1 LLFTIIQ
8 FTGAIIKEIAIV
20 LVAAMKNTN
29 LKIKKVWL
37 FICPFSLLF
46 FNTLAQAQPIVP
58 AADGTGTAVTRT
70 GNRYDIKGGSL
81 SGDGANLFHSF
92 GQFGLNQGQIANFLT
107 NSAIQNI
114 LARIAGGNPS
124 LINGLITVTGGNSNL
139 FLINPSGI
147 VFGPNASLNVPGAFT
162 ATTATNVGFGS
173 NWFNA
178 SGTNNFSG
186 LVGTPNAFYFGGNQP
201 GSIVN
206 AGNLAVTPGQSLAL
220 LGGTVVSTGQLS
232 APGGKITVA
241 AVPGENVLR
250 ISQPGLLLS
259 LEIPTG
265 GNFRNSPQG
274 LNPVSLPQLLTGT
287 GQNQATGVVVA
298 DDGSVR
304 LVGSGLL
311 VNSGDVAIAAG
322 NISVIPQVNA
332 GSANL
337 WAAGNLTLAGARLQT
352 AGDLNLLAGDAVRVR
367 DSVENPF
374 LARAG
379 GNLELRADRAIDILT
394 LNATGGLS
402 LPPQFQSGGNL
413 SLISNGVISG
423 DSHFASRGNF
433 SVRNLS
439 GMPGNFVS
447 LFDPIISSERDVF
460 LGDYSGAS
468 LKVEAK
474 GSIVA
479 ESITITSPD
488 LALRTENL
496 NPDDPDIVILTTSP
510 ALILR
515 AGVRNL
521 ANPLNISTDSLGDD
535 GAFSSVSVFP
545 RGFIYVEDNILAG
558 GPVIA
563 SAPGD
568 VVTREINGG
577 SISLTSTAGAVLVGG
592 NLISGSTID
601 IQAANNILTSDIS
614 RGGINGNI
622 TLNSSGGNIVT
633 GAINSGTN
641 GAIALIAADNI
652 NFGNLQGSQVNVTSN
667 SGALGVLTDPNIIVP
682 NRTPANVTAT
692 ENLTLAAS
700 GDLTVG
706 NLTGATLRASSSGGS
721 VATGAIATTGD
732 VRILAG
738 QQINTGAIVVNPA
751 ANPVNPAIPTVNLD
765 AQTNINAASIDAA
778 GGSIALRSSSDLN
791 TGNLQGAAVDVN
803 SDGGNIAIGNTASTG
818 KINLRA
824 AGNVNSENLRGV
836 GVNINSRA
844 GTIGVTSAAATNNVD
859 LTALGNINSGI
870 LQGSDVSVN
879 SNSGSIQT
887 ANVTAANG
895 VTLRGYGDV
904 NAGNLRGFAIDVGSR
919 GNVKIGDVNA
929 TGNIN
934 LEAAQNVNSGN
945 LQGSVVDLVSSRGN
959 VSTGNINAS
968 SIVDILAGGQ
978 IGTGEID
985 VNLFG
990 RGRNPAVNIN
1000 AQNDISIVSVYGPG
1014 AQVDIATPGLVRV
1027 TGTFDQ
1033 NRTVSVS
1040 TRGGDQ
1046 PGTVRIAHGGGDVNP
1061 PIPFS
1066 VGDATVN
1073 GTAGAIA
1080 SNADGTIAQGQSFIN
1095 SYTQGS
1101 SAIVTTNQP
1110 GINQPGINQP
1120 GINQPGIN
1128 QPGTNQ
1134 PDINQPG
1141 INQPGTNQP
1150 GINQPGINQPG
1161 INQPGIN
1168 QPGTNQPD
1176 INQPGT
1182 NQPGTNQPGTNQPPQ
1197 SLRDRFPDQARSI
1210 FPDPN
1215 QPFNREQQQNQN
1227 KISLD
1232 IGKPGERMPP
1242 ERMQSPRGLRNVI
1255 NSNIRDSV
1263 IQSAFRSEIGRNLET
1278 GNISAALPLLEKSFS
1293 QEFREYFGI
1302 NTTDDLLSPDEIKKK
1317 LASVGAQTG
1326 TKPSLIY
1333 LFSRSDKLDLVL
1345 VTSCG
1350 GVVHKTVSEANRE
1363 ELLKVVTEFRGEIT
1377 KPGARTTTS
1386 YLPSAQ
1392 KLYKWMVAPLEED
1405 LTKCQSDTISF
1416 VVDRGLRGMPFAALH
1431 DGKQFLVEKYSLS
1444 LMPSINL
1451 TDSRYVDIRN
1461 SQVLAMG
1468 ASEFSQLNPLPAV
1481 PAEIA
1486 AISREWPGVS
1496 FLNEG
1501 FTLDNLKRQHQSRP
1515 FGIIHLA
1522 THGEFRPGAPSN
1534 SFIQL
1539 WDSRLRL
1546 DQLQDLRLNNPQVNL
1561 LVLSACRTAVGDAQ
1575 AELGFGG
1582 LALQAGVQTAMG
1594 SLWYVSDEGTLGLMN
1609 EFYQHLK
1616 TAPIKAAALRQAQI
1630 AMLRGDVRLEGGK
1643 LRGSS
1648 RGEGVELPQSLQG
1661 FADLKLSHP
1670 YYWSAFVMIG
1680 SPW

>member
-1 LLFTIIQ
+1 
-8 FTGAIIKEIAIV
+8 
-20 LVAAMKNTN
+20 MKNVN
-29 LKIKKVWL
+29 LKIKKVAL
-37 FICPFSLLF
+37 FICPFSLLI
-46 FNTLAQAQPIVP
+46 FNTFAQAQTVVP

-70 GNRYDIKGGSL
+70 GNRYDINGGSL

-114 LARIAGGNPS
+114 LARISGGNPS

-139 FLINPSGI
+139 FLINPAGI

-162 ATTATNVGFGS
+162 ATTATGVGFGS

-178 SGTNNFSG
+178 AGTNNFSA
-186 LVGTPNAFYFGGNQP
+186 LVGAPNTFYFGGNQP

-206 AGNLAVTPGQSLAL
+206 AGNLAVTPGHNLSL

-232 APGGKITVA
+232 APGGQITVA

-259 LEIPTG
+259 LEISAG
-265 GNFRNSPQG
+265 GNLGNSPQG

-304 LVGSGLL
+304 LVGSGLQ

-322 NISVIPQVNA
+322 NTSALDQLNA
-332 GSANL
+332 GSATIS
-337 WAAGNLTLAGARLQT
+337 AAGNLTLAGTRLQT
-352 AGDLNLLAGDAVRVR
+352 AGDLSLLAGDAVRVR
-367 DSVENPF
+367 DRVENPF

-379 GNLELRADRAIDILT
+379 GNLEIRADRAIDILT

-433 SVRNLS
+433 LVRNLS

-447 LFDPIISSERDVF
+447 LFDPIISSEGDVF
-460 LGDYSGAS
+460 LGDYTGVS
-468 LKVEAK
+468 LKVEAR

-479 ESITITSPD
+479 EDITITGPD
-488 LALRTENL
+488 IALGNENASS
-496 NPDDPDIVILTTSP
+496 DPDIPILTSSP

-515 AGVRNL
+515 AGVANL
-521 ANPLNISTDSLGDD
+521 ANPLNISPNSLADD
-535 GAFSSVSVFP
+535 AAFSSVSIFP
-545 RGFIYVEDNILAG
+545 RNLISVENIFAG
-558 GPVIA
+558 GPVIL
-563 SAPGD
+563 SAAGD
-568 VVTREINGG
+568 VATRDINGG
-577 SISLTSTAGAVLVGG
+577 SISLTSAAGAVLVGG
-592 NLISGSTID
+592 RLTSGSTIN
-601 IQAANNILTSDIS
+601 IEAVNNIILTSDIS
-614 RGGINGNI
+614 RGDINGNI
-622 TLNSSGGNIVT
+622 TLNATGGNILT
-633 GAINSGTN
+633 GAIDSGTN
-641 GAIALIAADNI
+641 GAIALTALGNI
-652 NFGNLQGSQVNVTSN
+652 NFGTLQGSQVNVTSN
-667 SGALGVLTDPNIIVP
+667 SGALGVLTDPNTIVP
-682 NRTPANVTAT
+682 NTTPANVTAT

-706 NLTGATLRASSSGGS
+706 NLAGATVSATSSSGS
-721 VATGAIATTGD
+721 VTTGAIASTGD
-732 VRILAG
+732 VRIVAG
-738 QQINTGAIVVNPA
+738 QEISTALITVNPTA

-765 AQTNINAASIDAA
+765 AQTNINVASIDAA
-778 GGSIALRSSSDLN
+778 AASIALRASSDLN

-803 SDGGNIAIGNTASTG
+803 SDGGNIAIGNTVSTG
-818 KINLRA
+818 NINVRS
-824 AGNVNSENLRGV
+824 AGNVNSGDLRGL
-836 GVNINSRA
+836 GVNINSSA
-844 GTIGVTSAAATNNVD
+844 GTIGVTSAAATSNVN

-870 LQGSDVSVN
+870 LQGSNVSVN
-879 SNSGSIQT
+879 SNAGSIQT

-895 VTLRGYGDV
+895 VTLTGSGDV
-904 NAGNLRGFAIDVGSR
+904 NAGNLRGFAVDVSSR
-919 GNVKIGDVNA
+919 GNVRIGDVNA
-929 TGNIN
+929 GGNIN

-945 LQGSVVDLVSSRGN
+945 LQGVIVDLVSSRGN
-959 VSTGNINAS
+959 VSTGNISAS

-985 VNLFG
+985 VNLSG

-1000 AQNDISIVSVYGPG
+1000 AQNDISIVSVYAPG
-1014 AQVDIATPGLVRV
+1014 AKVDIATPGLVRV

-1040 TRGGDQ
+1040 TLGGDQ

-1061 PIPFS
+1061 RIPFA

-1080 SNADGTIAQGQSFIN
+1080 SNTSGTITQGQSFIN

-1110 GINQPGINQP
+1110 GITQPGITQP
-1120 GINQPGIN
+1120 GITQPGI
-1128 QPGTNQ
+1128 T
-1134 PDINQPG
+1134 QPG
-1141 INQPGTNQP
+1141 ITQP
-1150 GINQPGINQPG
+1150 GITPPGITPPG
-1161 INQPGIN
+1161 ITPPGITP
-1168 QPGTNQPD
+1168 PGITP
-1176 INQPGT
+1176 PGIT
-1182 NQPGTNQPGTNQPPQ
+1182 PSG
-1197 SLRDRFPDQARSI
+1197 RFPSDRNRV
-1210 FPDPN
+1210 FPQPN
-1215 QPFNREQQQNQN
+1215 EPLNPQQQRNQN
-1227 KISLD
+1227 SLSRD
-1232 IGKPGERMPP
+1232 LGKPGETMAP
-1242 ERMQSPRGLRNVI
+1242 EKIPSLRGLRNLI
-1255 NSNIRDSV
+1255 GSNLRDSV
-1263 IQSAFRSEIGRNLET
+1263 IQSAFRSEIGRNLDV
-1278 GNISAALPLLEKSFS
+1278 GQISAALSLLDKSFS

-1333 LFSRSDKLDLVL
+1333 LFSRSEKLDLVL
-1345 VTSCG
+1345 VNSCG

-1363 ELLKVVTEFRGEIT
+1363 ELLKVVTAFRSEIT
-1377 KPGARTTTS
+1377 KPGVRATTS

-1392 KLYKWMVAPLEED
+1392 QLYKWMIAPLDED
-1405 LTKCQSDTISF
+1405 LKKCETDTISF

-1451 TDSRYVDIRN
+1451 TDIRYVDIRN
-1461 SQVLAMG
+1461 SEVLAMG
-1468 ASEFSQLNPLPAV
+1468 ASEFSELNPLPAV

-1501 FTLDNLKRQHQSRP
+1501 FTLENLKRQHQSRP

-1546 DQLQDLRLNNPQVNL
+1546 NQLPDLSLNNPQVNL
-1561 LVLSACRTAVGDAQ
+1561 LVLSACRTAVGDES

-1582 LALQAGVQTAMG
+1582 LALQAGVQTALG

-1616 TAPIKAAALRQAQI
+1616 TAPIKAAALREAQI

-1661 FADLKLSHP
+1661 FANLKLSHP
-1670 YYWSAFVMIG
+1670 YYWSSFVMIG

>member
-1 LLFTIIQ
+1 
-8 FTGAIIKEIAIV
+8 
-20 LVAAMKNTN
+20 MKNAN
-29 LKIKKVWL
+29 LKIKKVGL
-37 FICPFSLLF
+37 FICPFSLLI
-46 FNTLAQAQPIVP
+46 FNTFAQAQPIVP
-58 AADGTGTAVTRT
+58 AADGTGTAVTRS
-70 GNRYDIKGGSL
+70 GNRYDINGGSL

-92 GQFGLNQGQIANFLT
+92 GQFGLNEGQIANFLT

-114 LARIAGGNPS
+114 LARIAGGDAS

-139 FLINPSGI
+139 FLINPAGI

-162 ATTATNVGFGS
+162 ATTATGVGFGS

-178 SGTNNFSG
+178 AGTNNFSA
-186 LVGTPNAFYFGGNQP
+186 LVGTPNAFYFGAAVP

-206 AGNLAVTPGQSLAL
+206 AGNLAVTPGQNLAL

-232 APGGKITVA
+232 APGGQITVA
-241 AVPGENVLR
+241 AVPGDNVLR
-250 ISQPGLLLS
+250 ISQPGHLLS
-259 LEIPTG
+259 LEIATG
-265 GNFRNSPQG
+265 GNFGNSQQT

-287 GQNQATGVVVA
+287 GQNQAAGVAVA
-298 DDGSVR
+298 ADGSVR
-304 LVGSGLL
+304 LVGSGWQ
-311 VNSGDVAIAAG
+311 VNSGDVAIAANVSG
-322 NISVIPQVNA
+322 LPQLNA

-352 AGDLNLLAGDAVRVR
+352 TGDLSLLGRDAVRVR
-367 DSVENPF
+367 DSAENPF
-374 LARAG
+374 LAQAG
-379 GNLELRADRAIDILT
+379 GNLYIQADRTIDILT
-394 LNATGGLS
+394 QNATGGLS
-402 LPPQFQSGGNL
+402 LPAQFQSGGNL
-413 SLISNGVISG
+413 SLVSNGVISG
-423 DSHFASRGNF
+423 DTHFASRGNF

-460 LGDYSGAS
+460 LGDYTGVS

-479 ESITITSPD
+479 ESITITGPD
-488 LALRTENL
+488 LALLRTENL

-515 AGVRNL
+515 AGLRDL
-521 ANPLNISTDSLGDD
+521 ANPLNISTDNLGDD

-545 RGFIYVEDNILAG
+545 RGFIYVEDNIFAG

-577 SISLTSTAGAVLVGG
+577 SITLTSTAGAVIVGG
-592 NLISGSTID
+592 RLISGSTID
-601 IQAANNILTSDIS
+601 IEAANNILTSDIS

-622 TLNSSGGNIVT
+622 TLTSGGNIVT
-633 GAINSGTN
+633 DRINSGTN
-641 GAIALIAADNI
+641 GRIALTAAGNI
-652 NFGNLQGSQVNVTSN
+652 NFGNLQGSQVNITSN
-667 SGALGVLTDPNIIVP
+667 SGALGVLTDPNIIIP
-682 NRTPANVTAT
+682 NITPANITAT

-706 NLTGATLRASSSGGS
+706 NLTGATLRASSSSGS
-721 VATGAIATTGD
+721 VVTGTIATTGD

-738 QQINTGAIVVNPA
+738 QQINTGAIAVNPS
-751 ANPVNPAIPTVNLD
+751 ANQVNPAIPTVNLD
-765 AQTNINAASIDAA
+765 AQTNINVASIDAA
-778 GGSIALRSSSDLN
+778 AASIALRASSDL
-791 TGNLQGAAVDVN
+791 TAGNLQGAAVDVN

-818 KINLRA
+818 NINLRA
-824 AGNVNSENLRGV
+824 AGNVNSANLQGV
-836 GVNINSRA
+836 GVNINSSA
-844 GTIGVTSAAATNNVD
+844 GTIGVTSAAATSNVN
-859 LTALGNINSGI
+859 LTALGNITSGI

-879 SNSGSIQT
+879 SNAGSIQT
-887 ANVTAANG
+887 ANVTAGNG
-895 VTLRGYGDV
+895 VNLRGSGDV
-904 NAGNLRGFAIDVGSR
+904 NAGNLRGVAVDVGSNV
-919 GNVKIGDVNA
+919 GNVRIGDVNA

-978 IGTGEID
+978 IGTGAIN
-985 VNLFG
+985 VNLVV
-990 RGRNPAVNIN
+990 RDRAPAVNIN
-1000 AQNDISIVSVYGPG
+1000 AQNDISIVSVNAPG

-1033 NRTVSVS
+1033 NGTPVSVS
-1040 TRGGDQ
+1040 TLGRVQ

-1061 PIPFS
+1061 PTPFV
-1066 VGDATVN
+1066 VGDATTN

-1080 SNADGTIAQGQSFIN
+1080 SNALGTITQRQSFIN
-1095 SYTQGS
+1095 SYTQGN

-1110 GINQPGINQP
+1110 GITPPGITPPGTTPP
-1120 GINQPGIN
+1120 GITPPGTTPPGITPPGITPPGITPPGITP
-1128 QPGTNQ
+1128 PGTT
-1134 PDINQPG
+1134 PPG
-1141 INQPGTNQP
+1141 ITPPGTTP
-1150 GINQPGINQPG
+1150 
-1161 INQPGIN
+1161 
-1168 QPGTNQPD
+1168 PGT
-1176 INQPGT
+1176 T
-1182 NQPGTNQPGTNQPPQ
+1182 PPPP
-1197 SLRDRFPDQARSI
+1197 SPSGRFPLDSNRV
-1210 FPDPN
+1210 FPAPN
-1215 QPFNREQQQNQN
+1215 QPFSREQRQNQN
-1227 KISLD
+1227 RISRD

-1242 ERMQSPRGLRNVI
+1242 ERIQSPRGLRNFI

-1263 IQSAFRSEIGRNLET
+1263 IQSAFRGGIGRNLEA
-1278 GNISAALPLLEKSFS
+1278 GQISAALSLLDKSFS
-1293 QEFREYFGI
+1293 QEFAEYLDI
-1302 NTTDDLLSPDEIKKK
+1302 NISDELVSPEEIQKK

-1333 LFSRSDKLDLVL
+1333 LFSQPEELNLML
-1345 VTSCG
+1345 ITSCG
-1350 GVVHKTVSEANRE
+1350 EVVHKSVPAANRA
-1363 ELLKVVTEFRGEIT
+1363 ELLKVVTQFRDEIT
-1377 KPGARTTTS
+1377 KPGVRATTS
-1386 YLPSAQ
+1386 YLPSSQ
-1392 KLYKWMVAPLEED
+1392 QLYKWMIAPLED
-1405 LTKCQSDTISF
+1405 SLKKCETDTISF

-1431 DGKQFLVEKYSLS
+1431 DGQQFLVEKYNLS

-1451 TDSRYVDIRN
+1451 TDTRYVDLRN

-1468 ASEFSQLNPLPAV
+1468 ASEFSDLNPLPAV

-1496 FLNEG
+1496 FLNED

-1522 THGEFRPGAPSN
+1522 THGEFRPGAPNN

-1539 WDSRLRL
+1539 WNSRLRL
-1546 DQLQDLRLNNPQVNL
+1546 DQLRDLRLNNPQVNM

-1582 LALQAGVQTAMG
+1582 LALQAGVQTALG
-1594 SLWYVSDEGTLGLMN
+1594 SLWYVSDEGTLGLMS
-1609 EFYQHLK
+1609 EFYQQLK
-1616 TAPIKAAALRQAQI
+1616 TARIKAAALRQAQI
-1630 AMLRGDVRLEGGK
+1630 AMLRGDVRLEGGR
-1643 LRGSS
+1643 LRGLS
-1648 RGEGVELPQSLQG
+1648 RGEGVELPASLQG

>member
-1 LLFTIIQ
+1 
-8 FTGAIIKEIAIV
+8 
-20 LVAAMKNTN
+20 MKNVN
-29 LKIKKVWL
+29 LKIKKVGL
-37 FICPFSLLF
+37 FICPFSLLI

-70 GNRYDIKGGSL
+70 GNRYDINGGSL

-114 LARIAGGNPS
+114 LARIAGGDAS

-139 FLINPSGI
+139 FLINPAGI
-147 VFGPNASLNVPGAFT
+147 VFGPQASLNVPAAFT

-178 SGTNNFSG
+178 AGTNNFSA
-186 LVGTPNAFYFGGNQP
+186 LVGAPNAFYFGGTQP

-206 AGNLAVTPGQSLAL
+206 AGNLAVTPGQSLSL

-232 APGGKITVA
+232 APGGQITVA

-259 LEIPTG
+259 LEIAAG
-265 GNFRNSPQG
+265 GNLGNSPQG

-322 NISVIPQVNA
+322 NMSALDQLNA

-337 WAAGNLTLAGARLQT
+337 WAAGNLTLAGTRLQT
-352 AGDLNLLAGDAVRVR
+352 ARDLSLLAGDAVRVR

-379 GNLELRADRAIDILT
+379 GNLEVRADRAIDILT

-402 LPPQFQSGGNL
+402 LPPQFQSAGNL
-413 SLISNGVISG
+413 SLVSNGTISG
-423 DSHFASRGNF
+423 DSHFVAGGNF

-447 LFDPIISSERDVF
+447 LFDPIISSEGDVF
-460 LGDYSGAS
+460 FGDYTGVS
-468 LKVEAK
+468 LKVEAR
-474 GSIVA
+474 GSIIG
-479 ESITITSPD
+479 ENITITGPD
-488 LALRTENL
+488 LALPTENV
-496 NPDDPDIVILTTSP
+496 NSDPDIAILTSSP

-515 AGVRNL
+515 AGVANL
-521 ANPLNISTDSLGDD
+521 VNSVNVSPDSLGEDTNFT
-535 GAFSSVSVFP
+535 AEPVFS
-545 RGFIYVEDNILAG
+545 RNLIAVENILAA
-558 GPVIA
+558 GPVIL
-563 SAPGD
+563 SATGD
-568 VVTREINGG
+568 VQTRDINGG
-577 SISLTSTAGAVLVGG
+577 QISLESREAGVVVGG
-592 NLISGSTID
+592 RLTSSSTIN
-601 IQAANNILTSDIS
+601 IQAVNNIILTNDIS
-614 RGGINGNI
+614 RADINGNI
-622 TLNSSGGNIVT
+622 SLNSTAGNIVT
-633 GAINSGTN
+633 GAINTGNS
-641 GAIALIAADNI
+641 GAIAFTAFGNV
-652 NFGNLQGSQVNVTSN
+652 NFGNLQGSQVNITSN
-667 SGALGVLTDPNIIVP
+667 SGALGVLTDPNTIVP
-682 NRTPANVTAT
+682 NATPVNITAT

-706 NLTGATLRASSSGGS
+706 NLAGATLRASSSSGS
-721 VATGAIATTGD
+721 VATGTIATTGD

-738 QQINTGAIVVNPA
+738 QQINTGAIAVNPA
-751 ANPVNPAIPTVNLD
+751 TNPVNPAIPTVNLD
-765 AQTNINAASIDAA
+765 AQTNINVASIDAA
-778 GGSIALRSSSDLN
+778 AASIALRASSDLN

-818 KINLRA
+818 NINVRS
-824 AGNVNSENLRGV
+824 AGNVNSGDLRGL

-844 GTIGVTSAAATNNVD
+844 GTIGVTSATATSNVNF
-859 LTALGNINSGI
+859 TALGNINSGI

-879 SNSGSIQT
+879 SNAGSIQT

-895 VTLRGYGDV
+895 VTLTGSGDV
-904 NAGNLRGFAIDVGSR
+904 NAGNLRGFAVDISSR
-919 GNVKIGDVNA
+919 GNVRIGDVNA
-929 TGNIN
+929 GGNIN
-934 LEAAQNVNSGN
+934 LQAAQNVNSGN
-945 LQGSVVDLVSSRGN
+945 LQGVIVDLVSSRGN

-985 VNLFG
+985 VNLSG

-1000 AQNDISIVSVYGPG
+1000 AQNDISIVSVYAPG
-1014 AQVDIATPGLVRV
+1014 AKVDIATPGLVRV

-1040 TRGGDQ
+1040 TLGGDQ

-1061 PIPFS
+1061 PIPFA

-1080 SNADGTIAQGQSFIN
+1080 SNTSGTITQGQSFIN

-1110 GINQPGINQP
+1110 GITPPGITQPGITQP
-1120 GINQPGIN
+1120 GITQPGI
-1128 QPGTNQ
+1128 T
-1134 PDINQPG
+1134 QPG
-1141 INQPGTNQP
+1141 ITQP
-1150 GINQPGINQPG
+1150 GITQPGITPPG
-1161 INQPGIN
+1161 ITPPGIT
-1168 QPGTNQPD
+1168 PSG
-1176 INQPGT
+1176 
-1182 NQPGTNQPGTNQPPQ
+1182 
-1197 SLRDRFPDQARSI
+1197 RFPSDRNRV
-1210 FPDPN
+1210 FPQPN
-1215 QPFNREQQQNQN
+1215 EPLNSQQQRNQN
-1227 KISLD
+1227 IISREL
-1232 IGKPGERMPP
+1232 GKRGERLPP
-1242 ERMQSPRGLRNVI
+1242 ERIQDPRGLRNVI

-1263 IQSAFRSEIGRNLET
+1263 IQSAFRSEIGRNLDV
-1278 GNISAALPLLEKSFS
+1278 GQISAALPLLEKSFS

-1302 NTTDDLLSPDEIKKK
+1302 NTTDELLSPDEIKKK
-1317 LASVGAQTG
+1317 LASVGAETG

-1333 LFSRSDKLDLVL
+1333 LFSREEKLDLML

-1350 GVVHKTVSEANRE
+1350 AVVHKTVSQANRE

-1405 LTKCQSDTISF
+1405 LQKCETDTISF

-1451 TDSRYVDIRN
+1451 TDSRYVDLRN

-1468 ASEFSQLNPLPAV
+1468 ASEFSELNPLPAV

-1486 AISREWPGVS
+1486 AISREWPGAS

-1501 FTLDNLKRQHQSRP
+1501 FTLENLKQQHQSRP

-1546 DQLQDLRLNNPQVNL
+1546 DQLQNLRLNNPQVNL
-1561 LVLSACRTAVGDAQ
+1561 LVLSACRTAVGDES

-1582 LALQAGVQTAMG
+1582 LALQAGVQTALG

-1616 TAPIKAAALRQAQI
+1616 TAPIKAAALREAQI

>member
-1 LLFTIIQ
+1 
-8 FTGAIIKEIAIV
+8 
-20 LVAAMKNTN
+20 MKNTN
-29 LKIKKVWL
+29 LKIKKLWP
-37 FICPFSLLF
+37 FICPFSLLI

-70 GNRYDIKGGSL
+70 GNRYDINGGSL

-114 LARIAGGNPS
+114 LARIAGGDAS

-139 FLINPSGI
+139 FLINPAGI
-147 VFGPNASLNVPGAFT
+147 VFGPQASLNVPGAFT

-178 SGTNNFSG
+178 AGTNNFSA
-186 LVGTPNAFYFGGNQP
+186 LVGAPNAFYFGGTQP

-206 AGNLAVTPGQSLAL
+206 AGNLAVTPGKSLSL

-232 APGGKITVA
+232 APGGQITVA

-259 LEIPTG
+259 LEISAG
-265 GNFRNSPQG
+265 GNLGNSPQG

-287 GQNQATGVVVA
+287 GQNQATGVAVA

-322 NISVIPQVNA
+322 NMSALDQLNA

-352 AGDLNLLAGDAVRVR
+352 AGDLSLLAGDAVRVR
-367 DSVENPF
+367 DSVQNPF

-379 GNLELRADRAIDILT
+379 GNLEVRADRAIDILT
-394 LNATGGLS
+394 QNATGGLS
-402 LPPQFQSGGNL
+402 LPPQFQSAGNL
-413 SLISNGVISG
+413 SLVSNGTISG
-423 DSHFASRGNF
+423 DSHFVAGGNF

-447 LFDPIISSERDVF
+447 LFDPIISSEGDVF
-460 LGDYSGAS
+460 FGDYTGVS
-468 LKVEAK
+468 LKIEAR
-474 GSIVA
+474 GSIVG
-479 ESITITSPD
+479 ENITITGPD
-488 LALRTENL
+488 LALQTENV
-496 NPDDPDIVILTTSP
+496 NSDPDIAILTRSP

-515 AGVRNL
+515 AGVANL
-521 ANPLNISTDSLGDD
+521 ANSVNVSPDILGEDTNFT
-535 GAFSSVSVFP
+535 AEPVFS
-545 RGFIYVEDNILAG
+545 RNLIAVENILAA
-558 GPVIA
+558 GPVIL
-563 SAPGD
+563 SATGD
-568 VVTREINGG
+568 VQTRDINGG
-577 SISLTSTAGAVLVGG
+577 QISLESRDAGVVVGG
-592 NLISGSTID
+592 RLTSGSTIN
-601 IQAANNILTSDIS
+601 IQALNNIILTNDIS
-614 RGGINGNI
+614 PNDINGNI
-622 TLNSSGGNIVT
+622 SLNTTGGNIVT
-633 GAINSGTN
+633 GAIDTGNS
-641 GAIALIAADNI
+641 GAIAFTAFGNV
-652 NFGNLQGSQVNVTSN
+652 NFGNLQGSQVNITSN
-667 SGALGVLTDPNIIVP
+667 SGALGVLTDPNTIVP
-682 NRTPANVTAT
+682 NTTPANITAT

-706 NLTGATLRASSSGGS
+706 NLAGATLRAGSSSGS
-721 VATGAIATTGD
+721 VATGTIATTGN

-738 QQINTGAIVVNPA
+738 QQINTGAIAVNPA
-751 ANPVNPAIPTVNLD
+751 TNPVNPAIPTVNLD
-765 AQTNINAASIDAA
+765 AQTNINVASIDAA
-778 GGSIALRSSSDLN
+778 AASVALRASSDLN
-791 TGNLQGAAVDVN
+791 IGNLQGAAVDVN

-818 KINLRA
+818 NINLKA

-836 GVNINSRA
+836 AVNINSRA
-844 GTIGVTSAAATNNVD
+844 GTIGVTSATATSNVNF
-859 LTALGNINSGI
+859 TALGNINSGI
-870 LQGSDVSVN
+870 LQGSDVLVN
-879 SNSGSIQT
+879 SNAGSIQT

-895 VTLRGYGDV
+895 VSFTASGDV
-904 NAGNLRGFAIDVGSR
+904 SA
-919 GNVKIGDVNA
+919 
-929 TGNIN
+929 
-934 LEAAQNVNSGN
+934 GN
-945 LQGSVVDLVSSRGN
+945 LQGVVVDLVSSRGN

-985 VNLFG
+985 VNLSG

-1000 AQNDISIVSVYGPG
+1000 AQNDISIVSVYAPG
-1014 AQVDIATPGLVRV
+1014 AKVDIATPGLVRV

-1040 TRGGDQ
+1040 TLGGDQ

-1061 PIPFS
+1061 PIPFA
-1066 VGDATVN
+1066 VGDAAVN

-1080 SNADGTIAQGQSFIN
+1080 SNAAGTITQGQSFIN

-1110 GINQPGINQP
+1110 NNPPGITPPGITPPGITPPGITPPGITPPGITPPGITPPGITPPGITPPGITPPGINQP
-1120 GINQPGIN
+1120 
-1128 QPGTNQ
+1128 
-1134 PDINQPG
+1134 
-1141 INQPGTNQP
+1141 
-1150 GINQPGINQPG
+1150 
-1161 INQPGIN
+1161 
-1168 QPGTNQPD
+1168 
-1176 INQPGT
+1176 
-1182 NQPGTNQPGTNQPPQ
+1182 PP
-1197 SLRDRFPDQARSI
+1197 SLRDRFPDRGRSI
-1210 FPDPN
+1210 FPEPN
-1215 QPFNREQQQNQN
+1215 EPLNSQQQRNQN
-1227 KISLD
+1227 RISRV
-1232 IGKPGERMPP
+1232 IGKPGERILP
-1242 ERMQSPRGLRNVI
+1242 ERIQSLRGLRNAI

-1263 IQSAFRSEIGRNLET
+1263 IQSAFRSEIGRNLDV
-1278 GNISAALPLLEKSFS
+1278 GQISAALPLLEKSFS

-1302 NTTDDLLSPDEIKKK
+1302 NVSSDELLSPDDIKKK
-1317 LASVGAQTG
+1317 LASAGAETG

-1333 LFSRSDKLDLVL
+1333 LFSRAEKLDLML

-1350 GVVHKTVSEANRE
+1350 AVVHKTVSQANRE

-1405 LTKCQSDTISF
+1405 LQKCETDTISF

-1451 TDSRYVDIRN
+1451 TDSRYVDLRN

-1468 ASEFSQLNPLPAV
+1468 ASEFSELNPLPAV

-1486 AISREWPGVS
+1486 AISREWPGAS

-1501 FTLDNLKRQHQSRP
+1501 FTLENLKQQHQSRP

-1539 WDSRLRL
+1539 WNSRLRL
-1546 DQLQDLRLNNPQVNL
+1546 NELQNLRLNNPQVNL
-1561 LVLSACRTAVGDAQ
+1561 LVLSACRTAVGDES

-1582 LALQAGVQTAMG
+1582 LALQAGVQTALG

-1616 TAPIKAAALRQAQI
+1616 TAPIKAAALREAQI
-1630 AMLRGDVRLEGGK
+1630 AMLRGNVRLEGGK